1 MPSYAR
7 IIQLHQPQKN
17 NFYQE
22 QLFFRDGKVML
33 FKRAD
38 HKRPKWQARYRI
50 DGRYKTVSLRTYD
63 YEEAKTTALEEFDEL
78 RIMHKLNM
86 PVFKRTFESV
96 ADEFVSHQLK
106 RVEQGEIT
114 KYWGSTGKSIFKVWK
129 MYLEGLD
136 ITKIPQHKLDGYI
149 GWRRNNNKNGAEMR
163 METIVTEI
171 SYFRS
176 CMIWAQERK
185 YIGQFQMP
193 VIKVPV
199 IKSHNKSKRYSFT
212 RREWANLEKYMNNW
226 VVEASVSGDERA
238 YRFELKTYIKFLFF
252 TGLRPGSETKGLKWK
267 DIELRENSTFIWV
280 TGKRGSDECVAQPD
294 VMRFMTTWRNHPK
307 TRRDDELIF
316 PGLHNSRGVTTKTK
330 ANVRK
335 LFDEA
340 GVRIGP
346 NGTKRTL
353 YCLRHTYITFALAD
367 GLVNIYDLAKN
378 SRTSVEMIQKT
389 YSDVKSDDYAERV
402 VKRKTHKPIRTD

>member
-1 MPSYAR
+1 MPSYAKL
-7 IIQLHQPQKN
+7 IQLPQPPKN
-17 NFYQE
+17 DFYQE

-149 GWRRNNNKNGAEMR
+149 G
-163 METIVTEI
+163 
-171 SYFRS
+171 
-176 CMIWAQERK
+176 
-185 YIGQFQMP
+185 
-193 VIKVPV
+193 
-199 IKSHNKSKRYSFT
+199 
-212 RREWANLEKYMNNW
+212 
-226 VVEASVSGDERA
+226 
-238 YRFELKTYIKFLFF
+238 
-252 TGLRPGSETKGLKWK
+252 
-267 DIELRENSTFIWV
+267 
-280 TGKRGSDECVAQPD
+280 
-294 VMRFMTTWRNHPK
+294 
-307 TRRDDELIF
+307 
-316 PGLHNSRGVTTKTK
+316 
-330 ANVRK
+330 
-335 LFDEA
+335 
-340 GVRIGP
+340 
-346 NGTKRTL
+346 
-353 YCLRHTYITFALAD
+353 
-367 GLVNIYDLAKN
+367 
-378 SRTSVEMIQKT
+378 
-389 YSDVKSDDYAERV
+389 
-402 VKRKTHKPIRTD
+402 